1 MIVAML
7 VLAVV
12 IDNKLDDVGVAH
24 AIVSIGSG
32 DEEELLH
39 LRYCVGDC
47 G

>member
-1 MIVAML
+1 MIVAMI

-12 IDNKLDDVGVAH
+12 IDNKLDDVAVAH
-24 AIVSIGSG
+24 AIVNDGSG